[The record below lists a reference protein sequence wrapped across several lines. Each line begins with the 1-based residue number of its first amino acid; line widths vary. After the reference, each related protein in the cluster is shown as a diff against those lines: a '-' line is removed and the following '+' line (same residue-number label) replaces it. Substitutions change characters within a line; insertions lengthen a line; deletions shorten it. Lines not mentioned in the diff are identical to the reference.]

1 MSDDQ
6 AVLVVSTI
14 ADMATDV
21 VVRCLADSGVP
32 CLRVNTENYPFAD
45 TLTHESGC
53 GAQSPSIKFNGEPL
67 AMPRSIWYRR
77 MRTPSKPEGM
87 DAGVYDFCLQETRA
101 ALLGSILSLSS
112 RWMSHPRDIWQAENK
127 PFQLRAASA
136 VGLCIPRTIITNE
149 PKAIRQ
155 AYADFGQMIV
165 KPTRTG
171 YVIREGKEYSIF
183 TSRVLEEHL
192 DQLECARYSPSIY
205 QEMIPKKFD
214 LRITIVGRKI
224 FAAAI
229 DSQSEPEAVVDW
241 RHTADPNLPHHAI
254 VLPAQIE
261 NQLMKLMDSLGLT
274 FGAIDMIET
283 PAGDYVFLEV
293 NPSGQWLWLDDIL
306 SLGISRALA
315 EWLAGRALS

>member
-1 MSDDQ
+1 MNDDA

-14 ADMATDV
+14 ADTATDV
-21 VVRCLADSGVP
+21 IVRWLAASGVP
-32 CLRVNTENYPFAD
+32 CLRVNTENYPFAH
-45 TLTHESGC
+45 TLSYKSGYST
-53 GAQSPSIKFNGEPL
+53 QPSIEFSGESL
-67 AMPRSIWYRR
+67 AIPRSIWYRR
-77 MRTPSKPEGM
+77 MRTPPRPEDM

-101 ALLGSILSLSS
+101 ALLGSILSLST

-136 VGLCIPRTIITNE
+136 AGLRIPRTIITNE
-149 PKAIRQ
+149 PEMIRQ
-155 AYADFGQMIV
+155 AYGDFGQMIV
-165 KPTRTG
+165 KATRTG
-171 YVIREGKEYSIF
+171 YVIREGQEYSIF

-205 QEMIPKKFD
+205 QEMIPKRFD

-229 DSQSEPEAVVDW
+229 DSQSDPRATVDW

-254 VLPAQIE
+254 ALPAQIE
-261 NQLMKLMDSLGLT
+261 NRLLKLMDSLGLT

-283 PAGDYVFLEV
+283 PTGELVFLEV
-293 NPSGQWLWLDDIL
+293 NPSGQWLWLDEIL
-306 SLGISRALA
+306 DLGISRSLA
-315 EWLAGRALS
+315 EWLAGRTLS